1 MTSMPRR
8 LGSSLLAVLGLA
20 LVPTFAAAQSGLKPD
35 SQVAPPPPPKP
46 AATGLAAPKP
56 VNPAPKPAPAV
67 STVALGP
74 AERALA
80 AWKGRKGDDLI
91 VFWGAPTSIQPLSG
105 GARMMVFTFKKEQ
118 AGVDLGQA
126 AKLFG
131 FQKASGLLSQID
143 TSSRTSCVVNI
154 KVSGRGLIEFGTVM
168 ENAGPQGEEVC
179 SKLLRPPA

>member
-1 MTSMPRR
+1 MRAVRR
-8 LGSSLLAVLGLA
+8 IFSSCLFAASAIAFVSTG
-20 LVPTFAAAQSGLKPD
+20 AAAQSGLKPD

-46 AATGLAAPKP
+46 ATTGLAAPKP

-67 STVALGP
+67 STAALGP
-74 AERALA
+74 AERVLA

-118 AGVDLGQA
+118 AGVDLGEA

-131 FQKASGLLSQID
+131 WQKASGLLSQID